1 MAVAYKAAV
10 VSLIEELSDDSILQE
25 ASSCEDEEFLLFFWK
40 GRGRTMSAFRI
51 ISNVLNPFQIFEV
64 IFEFQELQSAVWNTC
79 YLLAQVCLMD
89 KGMGEDIPLTYR
101 SKYWLRYGYLGTLNA
116 CDQWPIDLT
125 LQNRFY
131 FVFIAEFGAIA
142 NNLSGQYMKYL
153 EIEHHWA
160 KWLISDPS
168 PKGTRWINDPSSDRA
183 DQWSDKSL
191 SRVDLINHW
200 SENGFA
206 RKEPRKER
214 HRSEILIQIIPK
226 ERTMKKTLFLFLS
239 FQWHWLSWRTRLWGS
254 RRGDGFLRLTVEIL
268 AILRLTLHFLPLWL
282 D

>member
-1 MAVAYKAAV
+1 
-10 VSLIEELSDDSILQE
+10 
-25 ASSCEDEEFLLFFWK
+25 
-40 GRGRTMSAFRI
+40 MSALRI
-51 ISNVLNPFQIFEV
+51 ISNVLNPLKIFEV

-131 FVFIAEFGAIA
+131 FVFIAEFVERLPTIFPV
-142 NNLSGQYMKYL
+142 NIWSTYL
-153 EIEHHWA
+153 FEIQRRWE

-206 RKEPRKER
+206 RKER
-214 HRSEILIQIIPK
+214 HRSEILIQITPK
-226 ERTMKKTLFLFLS
+226 ERTISLKTLFLFLS

-282 D
+282 DWKILRLTFLMTNGWNSSNFAANGSMFSLFKS

>member
-1 MAVAYKAAV
+1 MFA
-10 VSLIEELSDDSILQE
+10 L
-25 ASSCEDEEFLLFFWK
+25 
-40 GRGRTMSAFRI
+40 RI
-51 ISNVLNPFQIFEV
+51 ISNVLNPLKIFEV

-116 CDQWPIDLT
+116 CDQWPISGFNITKLSV
-125 LQNRFY
+125 LRVY
-131 FVFIAEFGAIA
+131 HRICEAIA
-142 NNLSGQYMKYL
+142 NNLSGHIRYL
-153 EIEHHWA
+153 PVWNWA
-160 KWLISDPS
+160 PLGKM
-168 PKGTRWINDPSSDRA
+168 INFRSFAQRNGLDQWSNNPSSNRA
-183 DQWSDKSL
+183 DQWSDKTL

-206 RKEPRKER
+206 RKER
-214 HRSEILIQIIPK
+214 HRSEILIQITPK
-226 ERTMKKTLFLFLS
+226 ERTISLKTLFLFLS

-268 AILRLTLHFLPLWL
+268 TILRLTLHFLPLWL